1 MSYLNLSHLI
11 LSHLISSYLIS
22 SYLISSYL
30 ISSYLILP
38 YLILSYLILSF
49 QRCVGAAAWRI
60 VLLPL
65 DAAKTSLQVNGEKGL
80 QVLKEKV
87 ENEGIQ
93 GLFAGALAGSAA
105 TFVGHY
111 PWFLTYNYLSDKLP
125 TANDVI
131 ASIHIMTSDIAVTA
145 AKGLELQG
153 TDLDI
158 LITAPVLAHFP
169 VDLTLFSSVISHL
182 LTVRLK
188 IFYR

>member
-1 MSYLNLSHLI
+1 M
-11 LSHLISSYLIS
+11 
-22 SYLISSYL
+22 
-30 ISSYLILP
+30 
-38 YLILSYLILSF
+38 
-49 QRCVGAAAWRI
+49 
-60 VLLPL
+60 
-65 DAAKTSLQVNGEKGL
+65 NGEKGL

-182 LTVRLK
+182 LTVRINL
-188 IFYR
+188 FYHKYDLM